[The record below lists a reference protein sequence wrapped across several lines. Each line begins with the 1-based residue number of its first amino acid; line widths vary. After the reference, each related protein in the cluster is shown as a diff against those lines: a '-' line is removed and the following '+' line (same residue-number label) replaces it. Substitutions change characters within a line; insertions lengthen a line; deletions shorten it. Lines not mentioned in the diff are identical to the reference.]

1 MYICIYIICM
11 LFSINFIYGIYYIK
25 CSSID
30 IFYTSICIL
39 LSISILLFISC
50 VWVLVL
56 MYVGTLCAC
65 PQRHKGHE
73 VPWHWSYT
81 QLWESNPVNE
91 IFILA
96 SPNKRSILFTHCEPR
111 LGRFYTVLTHIQIIA
126 PCYLLCEPHLGC
138 FCSISLS
145 SGGISPG
152 HELIIYPV
160 SWQPPPP
167 LSSFSP
173 PQLLWSL
180 SRPLT
185 QVSGSASL
193 SVLPNHRL

>member
-1 MYICIYIICM
+1 M

-145 SGGISPG
+145 SGCPSPD
-152 HELIIYPV
+152 HV
-160 SWQPPPP
+160 AS
-167 LSSFSP
+167 
-173 PQLLWSL
+173 SL
-180 SRPLT
+180 SIFSLLLPCGLSQDPSVGS
-185 QVSGSASL
+185 QVLHFSL
-193 SVLPNHRL
+193 CPITGLLSI